1 MNPDRFLRVEVTS
14 AGELREWLE
23 RNHTQSDS
31 IWLVT
36 FKKVQADKYVSR
48 EQVLDELVAFG
59 WIDGVRRQVDD
70 VRTMQLISPRK
81 TKPWAKSYKD
91 RAERLTKESRMH
103 PAGLASVAEA
113 KETGGW
119 DEMNHVDALEVP
131 ADLGV
136 ALELRP
142 PARLHFE
149 EFPDSAK
156 RNILRWIASAKTEE
170 TRMRRVN
177 QTAAQAALNRRVDS
191 HS

>member
-1 MNPDRFLRVEVTS
+1 MNPDRFRKVEVAS

-31 IWLVT
+31 VWLVT

-59 WIDGVRRQVDD
+59 WIDGVRSQVDD

-81 TKPWAKSYKD
+81 TKPWAKTYKD
-91 RAERLTKESRMH
+91 RAERLTTESRMH
-103 PAGLASVAEA
+103 PAGLASVSAA
-113 KETGGW
+113 KENGGW

-131 ADLGV
+131 PDLEV
-136 ALELRP
+136 ALELRS

-149 EFPDSAK
+149 GFPDSVK
-156 RNILRWIASAKTEE
+156 RNILRWIAAAKTEE
-170 TRMRRVN
+170 TRMRRVH
-177 QTAAQAALNRRVDS
+177 QTAAEAALNKRVDS